1 MTPISRDGTSID
13 GFAQVGAGT
22 ETHPRGGP
30 RSKTEI
36 HTIDYVTPH
45 NVHYLISAETPQEA
59 INRKFSGSEPYKTW
73 SVTDVYYQSCPS
85 TKAVLL
91 NEKGKFQK
99 FIVTNL
105 EVWKCRS
112 HLQGHPLGAL
122 NKCDK
127 SHC

>member
-1 MTPISRDGTSID
+1 MKAYILFASLLLCTTC
-13 GFAQVGAGT
+13 FAQVGAGT

-45 NVHYLISAETPQEA
+45 NVHYLIAAETPQEA

-99 FIVTNL
+99 FIVTNRYAHSI
-105 EVWKCRS
+105 VVDVQYR
-112 HLQGHPLGAL
+112 
-122 NKCDK
+122 
-127 SHC
+127 